1 MKFLLKMIYKILIS
15 SFLFT
20 LFIGIHPLQVSAASF
35 STICPGISLAPT
47 DGIYEML
54 PKYDVNGNLDTNRE
68 CIYNFTKKSAKQNI
82 EPSITVLTHAL
93 GGNPSHWSNCLQSVR
108 SPNMSSSSLDGLCFI
123 SPSDDINNI
132 A

>member
-47 DGIYEML
+47 DEVYEML
-54 PKYDVNGNLDTNRE
+54 PKYDALEVLNADRE
-68 CIYNFTKKSAKQNI
+68 CMHNFTKKSTKQNI
-82 EPSITVLTHAL
+82 EPSITVLTHGL
-93 GGNPSHWSNCLQSVR
+93 GGDPSHWSN
-108 SPNMSSSSLDGLCFI
+108 
-123 SPSDDINNI
+123 NNI
-132 A
+132 NQNLEYDPESIIEK